1 MRGKRAACREGLFV
15 PYALL
20 LGLSLFY
27 GFAFEE
33 FYSDLPN
40 RPGGVRTFPL
50 LSFAGAAL
58 YLVEPHFALA
68 FVAGLAAIGLWLYAY
83 VRQSLQV
90 KDSRI
95 EAHFIVPAAI
105 LIAYALG
112 PIALTQ
118 PAWLSVGLIVACVL
132 LIAAREPLHAL
143 VARVP
148 ESEIWTLGQFLLLVG
163 VVLPL
168 LYNAPAIPY
177 THITPFKVWL
187 AVVAVSTLSYVSYL
201 LQRYVFPSGGI
212 LIAAVLGGLYSS
224 TATTVVLAREASQEG
239 FSPEISA
246 GIVAAS
252 AMMYLRIVIVCAIFN
267 AGLARVLLLPLAA
280 LGVLAGIAAYVLSRR
295 SGKTLGTHLPARNP
309 LQIGT
314 ALLFAVLL
322 VAISLLSNWV
332 VANMG
337 RDGVLALAAVVG
349 FTDIDP
355 FVLSIAQG
363 GAAVAGV
370 AVSAAA
376 IVIAT
381 SSNNVLKALYAVLF
395 SRPRTSYLASTIL
408 VALALIGVGIAA
420 LVARP

>member
-1 MRGKRAACREGLFV
+1 M

-58 YLVEPHFALA
+58 YLIEPHFALA
-68 FVAGLAAIGLWLYAY
+68 FATGLGVIGAWLYAY
-83 VRQSLQV
+83 VRQNLEI
-90 KDSRI
+90 KDNRI

-118 PAWLSVGLIVACVL
+118 PPWLSVGIIVACVL
-132 LIAAREPLHAL
+132 LITAREPLHAL

-148 ESEIWTLGQFLLLVG
+148 ESEIWTLGQFLVLVG

-177 THITPFKVWL
+177 THITPFNVWL
-187 AVVAVSTLSYVSYL
+187 AVVAVSTLSYGSYL
-201 LQRYVFPSGGI
+201 LQRYVFPTGGI
-212 LIAAVLGGLYSS
+212 LLAAVLGGLYSS

-239 FSPEISA
+239 FSPEVSA
-246 GIVAAS
+246 GIVAATG
-252 AMMYLRIVIVCAIFN
+252 MMYLRIIIVSAIFN
-267 AGLARVLLLPLAA
+267 AQLARALLVPLVA
-280 LGVLAGIAAYVLSRR
+280 LSLLAGIAVYALSRR
-295 SGKTLGTHLPARNP
+295 ATKTGRSQLPMRNP

-363 GAAVAGV
+363 GAAVAGL

-376 IVIAT
+376 IIIAT
-381 SSNNVLKALYAVLF
+381 SSNNVLKALYAALF
-395 SRPRTSYLASTIL
+395 SRPRTNYAASALLA
-408 VALALIGVGIAA
+408 ALAVIGLGVAA
-420 LVARP
+420 LVATR